1 MTYIYAMLKHPYE
14 VPCSVENPFS
24 HPCTDI
30 ASSLLIVLAPA
41 RQTQVLCVQMRNPSV
56 CRFAPRKS
64 CDMHVQAGVDLGT
77 VLEQHRSQ
85 SRKQK
90 GESVQVRDLSPGM

>member
-24 HPCTDI
+24 HPCTDT
-30 ASSLLIVLAPA
+30 ASSLPIVRATA
-41 RQTQVLCVQMRNPSV
+41 RQTQVPCVQMRNRSA
-56 CRFAPRKS
+56 CRFAPRRS

-90 GESVQVRDLSPGM
+90 GGSVQVRDLPAGI

>member
-14 VPCSVENPFS
+14 VPCNVENPFS

-41 RQTQVLCVQMRNPSV
+41 QQIEVLYLQMRL
-56 CRFAPRKS
+56 A
-64 CDMHVQAGVDLGT
+64 
-77 VLEQHRSQ
+77 
-85 SRKQK
+85 
-90 GESVQVRDLSPGM
+90 